1 MNLSK
6 IVKEEI
12 KEFLQLRWQLSK
24 DLLFVLVSYAA
35 VVACFYL
42 AFQVITME
50 NVAPSFILYGPVG
63 LLVLGVLFP
72 VVYNTVIKKRPL
84 SEIGITKKYWLAS
97 LVLGIILGIYTYLG
111 TLATIEL
118 PPFSELLPLAVM
130 ALTVGLFEAVFFRGW
145 IQLRF
150 EKAFGAL
157 PAVFLG
163 AAFYAL
169 YHIGYGMTVSE
180 IWFLF
185 LLGISFALAFR
196 VTRNI
201 LVLFPFY
208 TWLGGL
214 FTNISEGLRIP
225 FESVYGFVN
234 VLVWMIIPIVIIHYK
249 QKKRNITKRK

>member
-1 MNLSK
+1 
-6 IVKEEI
+6 
-12 KEFLQLRWQLSK
+12 
-24 DLLFVLVSYAA
+24 
-35 VVACFYL
+35 
-42 AFQVITME
+42 
-50 NVAPSFILYGPVG
+50 
-63 LLVLGVLFP
+63 
-72 VVYNTVIKKRPL
+72 
-84 SEIGITKKYWLAS
+84 
-97 LVLGIILGIYTYLG
+97 
-111 TLATIEL
+111 
-118 PPFSELLPLAVM
+118 M